1 MVVIGH
7 NIYMFG
13 GQGRTMYEELRM
25 LDTISKQHWNWQV
38 LEEEDAFSVHSG

>member
-13 GQGRTMYEELRM
+13 GQGRTMYEEIRM
-25 LDTISKQHWNWQV
+25 LDTTSK
-38 LEEEDAFSVHSG
+38 